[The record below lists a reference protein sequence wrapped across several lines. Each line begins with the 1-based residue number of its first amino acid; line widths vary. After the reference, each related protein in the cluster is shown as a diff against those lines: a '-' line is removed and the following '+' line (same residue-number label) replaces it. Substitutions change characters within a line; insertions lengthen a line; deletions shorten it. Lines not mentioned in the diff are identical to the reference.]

1 MNGYLYKEGDIPAIV
16 QHIEDIITHDELYTK
31 MSEKSL
37 EYVQQHDIYKT
48 LESFEKL
55 YQDQASKS

>member
-1 MNGYLYKEGDIPAIV
+1 
-16 QHIEDIITHDELYTK
+16 

-37 EYVQQHDIYKT
+37 EYVQQHDINKT

-55 YQDQASKS
+55 YQDQTGKS

>member
-1 MNGYLYKEGDIPAIV
+1 MDEIISRDDLYRE
-16 QHIEDIITHDELYTK
+16 

-37 EYVQQHDIYKT
+37 EFVQQHDINNV

-55 YQDQASKS
+55 YHAQTGISLPANKELIMDVLVDQ